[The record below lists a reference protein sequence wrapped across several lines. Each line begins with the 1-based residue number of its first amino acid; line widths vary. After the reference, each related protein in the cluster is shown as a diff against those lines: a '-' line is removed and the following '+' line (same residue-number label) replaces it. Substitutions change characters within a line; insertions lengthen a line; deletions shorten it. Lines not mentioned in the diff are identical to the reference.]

1 MKCLRKISILMVA
14 ILILVSMPV
23 KVSATDNLK
32 NTNEDSVL
40 TDQKESEDI
49 SYMLGKGT
57 DLYVGSVKIS
67 ALGNSTINAYGSTVA
82 HHTCD
87 TMSLY
92 IYIEQ
97 YNDGYWNSYSYYKYN
112 ENNISLLS
120 KSVTLKVEPGHY
132 YRLRGYHRTYKD
144 GRQESTSS
152 MTDGIY
158 IS

>member
-1 MKCLRKISILMVA
+1 MVA
-14 ILILVSMPV
+14 ILILASMPT
-23 KVSATDNLK
+23 KVSAMDNLK
-32 NTNEDSVL
+32 STNEDSVL

-82 HHTCD
+82 HHSCD
-87 TMSLY
+87 TLTLY
-92 IYIEQ
+92 IYVEQ
-97 YNDGYWNSYSYYKYN
+97 YNDGYWNSYTSYKY
-112 ENNISLLS
+112 EGNNTSLLS
-120 KSVTLKVEPGHY
+120 KSANLKVEPGHY

-144 GRQESTSS
+144 GRQESTSTK
-152 MTDGIY
+152 TDGIY